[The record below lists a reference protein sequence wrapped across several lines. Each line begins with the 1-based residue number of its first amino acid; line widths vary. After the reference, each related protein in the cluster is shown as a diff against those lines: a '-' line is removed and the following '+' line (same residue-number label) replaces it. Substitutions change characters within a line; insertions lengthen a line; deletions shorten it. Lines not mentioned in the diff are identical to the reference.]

1 MRKIYY
7 SFILLL
13 LSFGM
18 SSPAFSQW
26 QNLFKKEV
34 FITKTDSLPY
44 RILYPKNFD
53 TTKEYPVVFFLHGGG
68 ERGNDNELQLT
79 NFAMYFASDSIRSI
93 HEFIAILPQCA
104 KGDYWGT
111 VNRKEIPGGL
121 EFDFLPY
128 EKQGKSGE
136 SFVKLVHELKRKPY
150 INKEK
155 LYLTGMSMGGIGTV
169 DILYRNPDLFKAAL
183 VICGGGNPNY
193 VQNFA
198 TKVPIWFFHG
208 DKDTIVK
215 TDYALQLIAAIRKAG
230 GDPKLTIY
238 EGVGHNS
245 WDFVPKEKG
254 ILDWLLSK

>member
-1 MRKIYY
+1 MQKNIY
-7 SFILLL
+7 SLLLLL

-18 SSPAFSQW
+18 TSPAFSQW

-34 FITKTDSLPY
+34 FITKSDSLPY

-53 TTKEYPVVFFLHGGG
+53 TTKEYPVVFFLHGSGQ
-68 ERGNDNELQLT
+68 RGNDNEKQLVHFV
-79 NFAMYFASDSIRSI
+79 NYFASDSIRSI
-93 HEFIAILPQCA
+93 FEFIAVLPQCA
-104 KGDYWGT
+104 TGDYWGT
-111 VNRKEIPGGL
+111 VNRREISGGL
-121 EFDFLPY
+121 EFDFLPN

-136 SFVKLVHELKRKPY
+136 SFVKLVYELKKKSY
-150 INKEK
+150 ISNDK
-155 LYLTGMSMGGIGTV
+155 LYLTGMSMGGIGTM

-208 DKDTIVK
+208 DKDNVVK
-215 TDYALQLIAAIRKAG
+215 TESAYQLVEAIRKAG
-230 GDPKLTIY
+230 GEPKMTIY
-238 EGVGHNS
+238 EGIGHNV

>member
-1 MRKIYY
+1 MRNNFYP
-7 SFILLL
+7 FILLL

-18 SSPAFSQW
+18 SSTAFSHW

-79 NFAMYFASDSIRSI
+79 NFATYFASDSIRSI

-215 TDYALQLIAAIRKAG
+215 TDYALKLIKAIRKA
-230 GDPKLTIY
+230 
-238 EGVGHNS
+238 
-245 WDFVPKEKG
+245 
-254 ILDWLLSK
+254 

>member
-18 SSPAFSQW
+18 SSTAFSHW

-79 NFAMYFASDSIRSI
+79 NFATYFASDSIRSI

-215 TDYALQLIAAIRKAG
+215 TDYALKLIKAIRKA
-230 GDPKLTIY
+230 
-238 EGVGHNS
+238 
-245 WDFVPKEKG
+245 
-254 ILDWLLSK
+254 

>member
-169 DILYRNPDLFKAAL
+169 DILYRNPDLF
-183 VICGGGNPNY
+183 
-193 VQNFA
+193 NFMWDA
-198 TKVPIWFFHG
+198 VDIAKCDDCSTWLG
-208 DKDTIVK
+208 CIV
-215 TDYALQLIAAIRKAG
+215 YIQ
-230 GDPKLTIY
+230 
-238 EGVGHNS
+238 
-245 WDFVPKEKG
+245 
-254 ILDWLLSK
+254 